1 MATDY
6 FNFETECSELLKTAI
21 TRFAEWA
28 AANWTM
34 TPAEAETL
42 TNPTEAPAIYAR
54 GYCDAIKSI
63 PDAAELW
70 LSEGQYE

>member
-1 MATDY
+1 MAADY
-6 FNFETECSELLKTAI
+6 FNFDTECSEILKTAVM
-21 TRFAEWA
+21 RFAEWA

-34 TPAEAETL
+34 TAAEAECL
-42 TNPTEAPAIYAR
+42 TNPTDAPAIYAR
-54 GYCDAIKSI
+54 GYTDAIKSI

>member
-1 MATDY
+1 MADY
-6 FNFETECSELLKTAI
+6 FNFDTECSELLKAAVM
-21 TRFAEWA
+21 RFSEWA

-34 TPAEAETL
+34 TADEAETL
-42 TNPTEAPAIYAR
+42 TAPTEAPAIYAR

>member
-1 MATDY
+1 MADN
-6 FNFETECSELLKTAI
+6 FNFEAETAELLKTAVM
-21 TRFAEWA
+21 RFAEWA
-28 AANWTM
+28 AENWTM

-42 TNPTEAPAIYAR
+42 VNQTEAPAIYAR
-54 GYCDAIKSI
+54 GYTDAIKAI